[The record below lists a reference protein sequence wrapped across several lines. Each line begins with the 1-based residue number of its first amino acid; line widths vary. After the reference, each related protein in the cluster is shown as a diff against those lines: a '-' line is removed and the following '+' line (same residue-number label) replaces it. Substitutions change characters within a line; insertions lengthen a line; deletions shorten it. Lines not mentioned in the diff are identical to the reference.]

1 MIQTII
7 TRTVLLVVMAFSALT
22 AIAFDKKDY
31 KEYAENVRRQ
41 IWTQSIPE
49 FQNPQHTE
57 RFADKSEVILAAYDE
72 FVANKKDVYALNLL
86 ITPTS
91 RTRFSSHVVMR
102 RMVQINDKAA
112 LERYSEFD
120 FLAYASRRVPFYG
133 KMEVRK
139 VLGVRIIKPDG
150 TIREVSTDDYVVTAE
165 GKKGKDERQKL
176 AVPGL
181 EVGDIIDLFTFR
193 FTSAKDIAPE
203 PMEFFFVSDFPMLSY
218 RVHCEIDKDL
228 PAHYRTLNGAPDFT
242 VTTNEDNDYVLDV
255 HVKDVERTEPTLWY
269 STAAQTPITLLY
281 IQAAALPYNTT
292 LTARSKGLKS
302 NPHADVL
309 QADDW
314 EYWNSRQRFI
324 ALSKKDGATIKE
336 AHGKFADREQ
346 RADYI
351 YEYFLAYQLDSRMSR
366 ISSSDFIL
374 GLRAAFDRASIPYQ
388 CGITTSEGREPI
400 DELADYRNTTWF
412 LRLPNGKCYFAPI
425 FACHLGELPYQLQGR
440 KAVICTNEKQ
450 KLTAGPYEDIT
461 LPQNEAKD
469 NMESV
474 TMTARIDGTRLHVD
488 RTRLLAG
495 AQRQS
500 LSVFLPTREELVRSI
515 MEHHSPDKTRIDL
528 YDKKYADV
536 ISEQNAEDL
545 KTQKEIIKEE
555 IEANYGIA
563 PSEMGDA
570 RILTVGTTTEE
581 PALSYEASFVLEG
594 LVKRAGNDLSLAIGK
609 LLGNQLKIDGKERER
624 DTDIIREMPICD
636 KWDITIELPEGY
648 TVDAAELERL
658 RTNMENAT
666 GRFSSELFLNDGK
679 LHLKAEKTVL
689 HKREP
694 VTNWPLLLEFYD
706 HIYDYSSQ
714 NIIIQCKETPKS

>member
-1 MIQTII
+1 M
-7 TRTVLLVVMAFSALT
+7 LLKKPTLFLLALMAFSILT
-22 AIAFDKKDY
+22 ASAFDKKDY
-31 KEYAENVRRQ
+31 KEYAENVRRK
-41 IWTQSIPE
+41 IWTQNIPE

-86 ITPTS
+86 LNPTS

-112 LERYSEFD
+112 LQRYSEFD

-150 TIREVSTDDYVVTAE
+150 TVREVSTDDYVVTSE

-218 RVHCEIDKDL
+218 RVHCEIDQDL

-242 VTTNEDNDYVLDV
+242 VTANEDNDYVLDV
-255 HVKDVERTEPTLWY
+255 HVKNVERTEPTLWY

-281 IQAAALPYNTT
+281 VQAATLPYNTT
-292 LTARSKGLKS
+292 RTARMKGLKS

-314 EYWNSRQRFI
+314 EYWDSKQRFI
-324 ALSKKDGATIKE
+324 ALSKKDKAAVKE
-336 AHGKFADREQ
+336 ALEKLSTDER
-346 RADYI
+346 RADYL
-351 YEYFLAYQLDSRMSR
+351 YEYIYAYQLDSRMSR

-400 DELADYRNTTWF
+400 DELAYYGNTTWF
-412 LRLPNGKCYFAPI
+412 LRLPSGKCYFSPV
-425 FACHLGELPYQLQGR
+425 FACRPGELPYQLQGR

-450 KLTAGPYEDIT
+450 KLTAGPYENIT

-469 NMESV
+469 NMDSV
-474 TMTARIDGTRLHVD
+474 VMTARIDDTRLHVE
-488 RTRLLAG
+488 RTRQLTG
-495 AQRQS
+495 TQRQL
-500 LSVFLPTREELVRSI
+500 LSMILPTRDELVKSI
-515 MEHHSPDKTRIDL
+515 MEHHSPGKTRLDL
-528 YDKKYADV
+528 FDKKYAEV
-536 ISEQNAEDL
+536 IAEQDDEER
-545 KTQKEIIKEE
+545 KKQKELMKEE
-555 IEANYGIA
+555 VEMYYDVESA
-563 PSEMGDA
+563 EMGEA
-570 RILTVGTTTEE
+570 SVLTVGTTEE
-581 PALSYEASFVLEG
+581 KPALSYKTDFVLEG
-594 LVKRAGNDLSLAIGK
+594 MVKRAGQDLTLSIGK
-609 LLGNQLKIDGKERER
+609 LLGTQLKIEGQERER
-624 DTDIIREMPICD
+624 TADIVREMPLCD
-636 KWDITIELPEGY
+636 KWDITVSLPEGY
-648 TVDAAELERL
+648 TVDASELERL
-658 RTNMENAT
+658 RTNVENAT
-666 GRFSSELFLNDGK
+666 GKFSASLSLENGK
-679 LHLKAEKTVL
+679 LHLMAEKTLL
-689 HKREP
+689 HKCEP
-694 VTNWPLLLEFYD
+694 VANWPSLLEIYD
-706 HIYDYSSQ
+706 QIYDYSSH
-714 NIIIQCKETPKS
+714 NIIIRQKE